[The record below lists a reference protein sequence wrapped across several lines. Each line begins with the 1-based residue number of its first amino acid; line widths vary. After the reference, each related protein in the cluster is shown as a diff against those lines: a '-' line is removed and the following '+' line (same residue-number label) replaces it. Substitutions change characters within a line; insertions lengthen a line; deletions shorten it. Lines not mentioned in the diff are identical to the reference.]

1 MTNAHASR
9 SLRAYSVATPSA
21 HGPDEYLQDDT
32 LQDLSRLVAPSILDA
47 VSDLVCVC
55 VNGKIKHI
63 NKAGI
68 QFLGSTDANTLIGQ
82 AFQTFIG
89 DDFAATID
97 DIIDLLANEP
107 EPTPMRIKGLNGKL
121 VSLRL
126 KVVRLPELGETA
138 HMILGENITRQA
150 ELTDA
155 IQLSE
160 ARFRNLLNNA
170 LDLICVMDNGRIS
183 YINSAGLKMLKA
195 AHKDEVIGHHL
206 AHFLHDNYKDIL
218 AGDIR
223 ELVAEEDLLIPVR
236 FVDLSHN
243 QIDAEI
249 GITIL
254 DSGRGQRYMI
264 EARDITAH
272 NRAVTALRQSIEN
285 LENRVKERTHAL
297 QEEVIERRRAEET
310 LRHVASH
317 DGLTD
322 LPNRALMMDR
332 LERAIFHA
340 KRNQNKCAVLF
351 LDLDGFKAIND
362 TLGHDCGDHVLRETA
377 TRLTACIRE
386 DDTAARFG
394 GDEFIL
400 VMSELNAADDVMPI
414 ARKILTAVSQP
425 IETQGH
431 MANVGVS
438 IGIAFYPDHGDT
450 PEGIIKAAD
459 KAMYDVKE
467 GGKNNIAIATRPSS
481 DPGRP

>member
-1 MTNAHASR
+1 MSEALATRTPHAFGG
-9 SLRAYSVATPSA
+9 ATPITSR
-21 HGPDEYLQDDT
+21 PDIILHDDP
-32 LQDLSRLVAPSILDA
+32 LQDLSRQVAPAVLDA

-55 VNGKIKHI
+55 IDGKIKHI
-63 NKAGI
+63 NKAGVH
-68 QFLGSTDANTLIGQ
+68 FLGTSDADTLIGQ
-82 AFQTFIG
+82 PFQAFIS

-97 DIIDLLANEP
+97 DIISLLAKEP

-126 KVVRLPELGETA
+126 KVVALPELGETA
-138 HMILGENITRQA
+138 HMVLGENITRQA

-160 ARFRNLLNNA
+160 ARFRNLVNNA
-170 LDLICVMDNGRIS
+170 LDLICVMDDGRIS

-195 AHKDEVIGHHL
+195 AHKDEVVGHHL

-218 AGDIR
+218 TGDIR
-223 ELVAEEDLLIPVR
+223 ELVAEEDILIPVR
-236 FVDLSHN
+236 FVDLSQN

-249 GITIL
+249 GVTIL
-254 DSGRGQRYMI
+254 DSGRGQKFMI

-297 QEEVIERRRAEET
+297 QEEVSERRRAEET

-332 LERAIFHA
+332 LEKAISRA
-340 KRNQNKCAVLF
+340 KRNRNTCAVLF
-351 LDLDGFKAIND
+351 LDLDGFKTIND
-362 TLGHDCGDHVLRETA
+362 TLGHDYGDQVLRATA
-377 TRLTACIRE
+377 ARLTACIRD
-386 DDTAARFG
+386 DDTVARFG

-400 VMSELNAADDVMPI
+400 VLSDLNTADDALPI
-414 ARKILTAVSQP
+414 AAKILTAVSQP
-425 IETQGH
+425 IEAYGH
-431 MANVGVS
+431 MAHVGVS
-438 IGIAFYPDHGDT
+438 IGIALYPDHDDT
-450 PEGIIKAAD
+450 AEGLIKAAD
-459 KAMYDVKE
+459 KAMYGVKE
-467 GGKNNIAIATRPSS
+467 GGKNNFAIAAEPSP
-481 DPGRP
+481 DPGKP